1 MSSEVLLG
9 YVSAGICRTEFMNC
23 VLNAVS
29 GPEADSAIGG
39 VISSSAGPLVALGRN
54 LLVKQFLGHDKEWL
68 LCADTDIVFPT
79 DAVSRL
85 LAVAD
90 PVERPVVSALY
101 HVFWDGE
108 KIPAA
113 YKAVVDPKGALT
125 INHINYTEVG
135 GDILIEGND
144 ERNPVERV
152 DAVGAGFML
161 VHRSVFERIAK
172 LADGQPC
179 WFRETVVDGKDHG
192 EDVSFC
198 FRCAAV
204 EAKIFLNSDV
214 QVGHIK
220 SAMLGK
226 VK

>member
-9 YVSAGICRTEFMNC
+9 YVSAGLARVEFMNS

-29 GPEADSAIGG
+29 GPDADPAIGG
-39 VISSSAGPLVALGRN
+39 VISSSAGPLLALGRN
-54 LLVKQFLGHDKEWL
+54 LLVRQFLSHDKEWL
-68 LCADTDIVFPT
+68 CCVDTDIVFST
-79 DAVSRL
+79 SAVSNL
-85 LAVAD
+85 LAAAD
-90 PVERPVVSALY
+90 PVERPIVSALY
-101 HVFWDGE
+101 HVFWEGE

-113 YKAVVDPKGALT
+113 YKGTLTEDGALT
-125 INHINYTEVG
+125 LSHIRYALVNKDIYVEGQG
-135 GDILIEGND
+135 GQNI
-144 ERNPVERV
+144 VRV

-204 EAKIFLNSDV
+204 EAKIWLHVGV

-220 SAMLGK
+220 SAMLGE
-226 VK
+226 VT